1 MRVSRGFHR
10 NLGRIQPKER
20 SVPLEW
26 GGMRSRET
34 SSGPDDRAEI
44 GQDQSPAPATMAV
57 SIAGISTACS
67 KDALV
72 SSAKAAREALSTE

>member
-1 MRVSRGFHR
+1 
-10 NLGRIQPKER
+10 
-20 SVPLEW
+20 
-26 GGMRSRET
+26 MRSRET
-34 SSGPDDRAEI
+34 PSADDDRTET
-44 GQDQSPAPATMAV
+44 GSEPAPKASTMAV